1 MKRLRNCLSASS
13 RAAAV
18 FQAERG
24 ILRAEPLTLK
34 TRSMSLPHSSEVSM
48 LFTKTSRALVLLLAL
63 TCVNA
68 ACDHD
73 KNTAQASATSAPQT
87 ATAPASTELPA
98 LTLPPDQGPAPA
110 FDGDRAMQYVKD
122 IVKFGPRPVG
132 SANHK
137 KVEDYLLSHLKAD
150 TVERDDFTA
159 DTPEGK
165 FPVHNILAKF
175 PGKKDGIIV
184 VASHYDTNYPL
195 RRTSYVGANDGG
207 SSSALLLEI
216 ANQLRGR
223 ARDGYS
229 VWLVW
234 DDAEEAMKP
243 DGSGGLPQEMPFKD
257 DSLYVV
263 THLAE
268 KWQGDGTLKEI
279 KAFLLA
285 DMIGDADLNIDRDLN
300 STPWL
305 ENVVGEAAKRLG
317 YQSHFFGHN
326 NEVGDDHIPFMKR
339 GVACAD
345 LIDFTYGYNNVF
357 WHTTQDTV
365 DKLSPQ
371 SLQIVGTVILETI
384 RILDRM
390 DPLPPR

>member
-1 MKRLRNCLSASS
+1 
-13 RAAAV
+13 
-18 FQAERG
+18 
-24 ILRAEPLTLK
+24 
-34 TRSMSLPHSSEVSM
+34 M

-175 PGKKDGIIV
+175 PGTKDGIIV

-195 RRTSYVGANDGG
+195 RNTSFIGANDGG

-216 ANQLRGR
+216 ANQLRGKSN
-223 ARDGYS
+223 DGYS

-234 DDAEEAMKP
+234 DDAEESIKP
-243 DGSGGLPQEMPFKD
+243 DTEVDFMT
-257 DSLYVV
+257 DSLYGIR
-263 THLAE
+263 HLAD
-268 KWQGDGTLKEI
+268 KWQADSTLKKI
-279 KAFLLA
+279 KGFLLA
-285 DMIGDADLNIDRDLN
+285 DMIGDSDLDIDRDLA

-305 ENVVGEAAKRLG
+305 EAVVYQAATRVG
-317 YQSHFFGHN
+317 YQSHFFARVQSM
-326 NEVGDDHIPFMKR
+326 EDDHIPFVQK
-339 GVACAD
+339 GVPSAD

-357 WHTTQDTV
+357 WHTPQDTV
-365 DKLSPQ
+365 DKLSPK
-371 SLQIVGTVILETI
+371 SLEITGTVILETI
-384 RILDRM
+384 RILDKM
-390 DPLPPR
+390 DALPPK